1 MPKTNLAQSITKR
14 RMDFVRGMLAGG
26 KAQSGKTTVDIATK
40 FGVTDRTI
48 CRWFDKPES
57 MNLLDFYQFCD
68 ELGLKISIAFKDV
81 PE

>member
-26 KAQSGKTTVDIATK
+26 KAQSGKTTVDIAKK

-57 MNLLDFYQFCD
+57 MNLFDFYQFCD